1 MPILNF
7 FATMDSLL
15 SDFKRTGLPDQT
27 QSNNLSSFHR
37 KDVAKVGGALS
48 FEGPCG
54 KHVRK

>member
-1 MPILNF
+1 
-7 FATMDSLL
+7 MDSLL